1 MKHQQRRNIRGEL
14 EMKKLIN
21 FYLNLKPIF
30 HTIIFEV
37 KLNIRKFY
45 IFSGFT
51 IIFLILTNYLPYV
64 TDMRRLPTT
73 QYNFYVSALSF
84 FLLILVFASS
94 LFFSGIICSDYSKKT
109 GLNLIPMI
117 KKSHLFIG
125 KYITYSILVIGI
137 VSVQYISMALLEYYF
152 YGGPLLNT
160 ICISYGFAILYVLAL
175 ASLISFISSFSSSE
189 LPVIIVVN
197 GLILIGF
204 NIIDP
209 IMMLS
214 FGVEPIYSF
223 MYLYNLIQF
232 ILNPDFST
240 MLRYDGWWL
249 FPTIE
254 QAVISLLSYGIGFF
268 ILAFILYKKR
278 QF

>member
-1 MKHQQRRNIRGEL
+1 
-14 EMKKLIN
+14 MKKLNN
-21 FYLNLKPIF
+21 FYLNLKPII
-30 HTIIFEV
+30 HTIQFEV
-37 KLNIRKFY
+37 KLNVKKFY

-64 TDMRRLPTT
+64 TDMRRLPSY
-73 QYNFYVSALSF
+73 QDNFFESALVF

-109 GLNLIPMI
+109 GLNLFPLI
-117 KKSHLFIG
+117 KKSHLLIG
-125 KYITYSILVIGI
+125 KYIAYSILVIGI
-137 VSVQYISMALLEYYF
+137 VSVQYMSMALLGYYF
-152 YGGPLLNT
+152 YGEPLLNT
-160 ICISYGFAILYVLAL
+160 ISLSYGFAILYVLAL

-204 NIIDP
+204 TIIDQ
-209 IMMLS
+209 IMM
-214 FGVEPIYSF
+214 FNFKVEPIYSF
-223 MYLYNLIQF
+223 VYLYRIIYS
-232 ILNPDFST
+232 ILHPDFST
-240 MLRYDGWWL
+240 MKRYEVTDGRWF

-254 QAVISLLSYGIGFF
+254 QAIISLSLYGIAFF
-268 ILAFILYKKR
+268 IFAFILYKRR